1 MSTTFGNAQIAVQPN
16 LSAAALASRIAGP
29 GVTILNP
36 DYTGDPFAAGSFKAL
51 NVGLGIDSGI
61 VLSTGVAG
69 DVAGN
74 ATFLASTNNNRLGDL
89 QLNAL
94 AHATTHDA
102 AILEFD
108 IVPSSDT
115 LRFEYF
121 FGSEEYI
128 NATCGPYNDAFAFF
142 ISGPG
147 INGSV
152 NMALVPGTNIPVTVN
167 SINNGIPG
175 PSGNIAN
182 CTALGPGSPFTQL
195 YVDNQNGNYLS
206 YQGFTKIMTALHA
219 VTPCDTYHLKIMIAD
234 AGNRLYDSG
243 VFLKANSIRTK
254 GYHITSRNRNGQ
266 TPARIAFGCND
277 ALVTLKRD
285 QRESYGETLYYSLG
299 GDAQLGI
306 DYSMVQSG
314 ITIPAFA
321 DSVTVSV
328 YALRPDVGGKKLLK
342 IDLFSPTRC
351 TWRRSIIDSTT
362 IEIVNTPKL
371 KLISNDTNICLGDAA
386 NLTAEYVS
394 GMSYYWQPN
403 VDMTSGNTAQALAF
417 PKTTTKYFVQA
428 IQNNLGCTGMVDSI
442 LVTVLQGPKLDAGLD
457 QSICAGATLVLNGK
471 SQDQVLSGS
480 YSWQGPNNF
489 FDTGAV
495 LHIPSIGQNQNG
507 RFIVR
512 ALGINNHCPGY
523 DTLLVRVKPAPE
535 PPRVFSP
542 LVWCV
547 DGPPTA
553 LSANG
558 TDLRWYSDSA
568 KTNFSGTTQPIPIL
582 SKAGVFNYYVTQN
595 LSGCESKT
603 AEIKLNIVSCCAQDL
618 IVPSAFSPNG
628 DGKNDQFRIL
638 GGDEGIQVD
647 VRVFNRWGQSVF
659 HGLGREGWNG
669 TFGGKPA
676 PIGSYFYVLKVDC
689 RNGRQETQRGTI
701 DLIR

>member
-1 MSTTFGNAQIAVQPN
+1 
-16 LSAAALASRIAGP
+16 SRIAGP

-36 DYTGDPFAAGSFKAL
+36 DYTGDPFAAGSFKAV
-51 NVGLGIDSGI
+51 NAGLGFDSGI
-61 VLSTGVAG
+61 VLCTGAAG

-74 ATFLASTNNNRLGDL
+74 ASFLASTNNNRLGDI
-89 QLNAL
+89 QLNTL

-147 INGSV
+147 INGAV

-195 YVDNQNGNYLS
+195 YVDNQNGNFLS
-206 YQGFTKIMTALHA
+206 YQGCTKIMTALHA

-254 GYHITSRNRNGQ
+254 GYHITARNRNGQ
-266 TPARIAFGCND
+266 TPATIAFGCND

-285 QRESYGETLYYSLG
+285 QREAYGETLYYILG
-299 GDAQLGI
+299 GDAQLGV
-306 DYSMVQSG
+306 DYSINQNG
-314 ITIPAFA
+314 ITIPAYA
-321 DSVTVSV
+321 DSVRFSV
-328 YALRPDVGGKKLLK
+328 YALRPDVGGQKTLK
-342 IDLFSPTRC
+342 IYLVAPKHCSWQPQ
-351 TWRRSIIDSTT
+351 IIDSTT
-362 IEIVNTPKL
+362 IELVNTPEL
-371 KLISNDTNICLGDAA
+371 KLLSGDTSICLGDAI
-386 NLTAEYVS
+386 NLKAEYIS
-394 GMSYYWQPN
+394 GMNYYWQPTSG
-403 VDMTSGNTAQALAF
+403 MTGGNTAHAMAF
-417 PKTTTKYFVQA
+417 PKITTKYFVQA
-428 IQNNLGCTGMVDSI
+428 IQNNLGCTGLVDSV

-457 QSICAGATLVLNGK
+457 QSICAGATLMLSGQ
-471 SQDQVLSGS
+471 SQDQVLPDS

-489 FDTGAV
+489 SDTGAV
-495 LHIPSIGQNQNG
+495 INISSIAQNQNG
-507 RFIVR
+507 HYIVS
-512 ALGINNHCPGY
+512 ALGINNHCPGH
-523 DTLLVRVKPAPE
+523 DTVLVTVRPAPD

-553 LSANG
+553 LSAYG
-558 TDLRWYSDSA
+558 TDLRWYSDSG
-568 KTNFSGTTQPIPIL
+568 KTSFSGTAQPIPAL
-582 SKAGVFNYYVTQN
+582 SQTGVFYYYVTQN

-638 GGDEGIQVD
+638 GGDEGVLVD
-647 VRVFNRWGQSVF
+647 VRVYNRWGQTVF

-669 TFGGKPA
+669 NFGGKPA
-676 PIGSYFYVLKVDC
+676 ALGSYFYVLKVDC
-689 RNGRQETQRGTI
+689 RNGKQQIQKGTI